1 MVDDDDNQS
10 RLEFEPQPRFKSAKN
25 SPYTERERQ
34 QLRQIVAQLNEEA
47 EMADTT
53 QQEQQNTLQ
62 LKNDTTMAMDST
74 FPPQP
79 LEQEV
84 AAEVPKEV

>member
-1 MVDDDDNQS
+1 M
-10 RLEFEPQPRFKSAKN
+10 
-25 SPYTERERQ
+25 
-34 QLRQIVAQLNEEA
+34 AQLNEEA

>member
-1 MVDDDDNQS
+1 MVDDEDNQS

-25 SPYTERERQ
+25 SPYTQRERQ

-79 LEQEV
+79 LEQV